1 MEKNKSLLVNKS
13 SNSLVENEKLVSVNT
28 DSSSQVTGKKLV
40 SIVIPCYNE
49 EGNIGKT
56 IDGLVDLSKNH
67 KYSFEIIAVNDGS
80 KDGTWEVIK
89 KYAEERDE
97 VKGINL
103 MGNFGQSC
111 AYMAG
116 FDKSGGDYVIT
127 VSADL
132 ETPLE
137 NIDKVIDYLD
147 EGYDFVNTNRA
158 QRWGAGKSSR
168 AKQSGLA
175 NVIIGKISKV
185 DMMDRGSGMKGFKRD
200 IVKNLKL
207 YGEMHRFIPDYV
219 SVYAPRMIE
228 FDVDFKDREYG
239 ESYYKGHKRTLKV
252 ILDLLT
258 LYFMLYFARKPF
270 KAMPG
275 RLFGFTGVILSG
287 VGGVFGLYLLILKI
301 MGQSIGNRPLLTL
314 SVLLI
319 IVGIQSI
326 MFGMLGELMMRVYF
340 ESSDKK
346 TYMVRE
352 ITD

>member
-1 MEKNKSLLVNKS
+1 MEKNKSLLVDKA
-13 SNSLVENEKLVSVNT
+13 SNSLVAS
-28 DSSSQVTGKKLV
+28 KKLI

-49 EGNIGKT
+49 EKNIDKT
-56 IDGLVDLSKNH
+56 FDGLLEISKDSKN
-67 KYSFEIIAVNDGS
+67 KFEIIAVNDGS
-80 KDGTWEVIK
+80 KDRTWEVIK
-89 KYAEERDE
+89 EYAGKHEE

-116 FDKSGGDYVIT
+116 FDKAEGDYIIT

-137 NIDKVIDYLD
+137 NINKVIDYLD
-147 EGYDFVNTNRA
+147 EGYDFVNTNRS
-158 QRWGAGKSSR
+158 QRWGAGKSGR

-175 NVIIGKISKV
+175 NMLIGKISKIY
-185 DMMDRGSGMKGFKRD
+185 MKDRGSGMKGFRKD
-200 IVKNLKL
+200 IAKNLKL

-239 ESYYKGHKRTLKV
+239 ESYYKGHKRTIKV
-252 ILDLLT
+252 LLDLVT

-275 RLFGFTGVILSG
+275 RLFGFTGVVLSG
-287 VGGVFGLYLLILKI
+287 VGGIFGLYLLILKI

-326 MFGMLGELMMRVYF
+326 MFGMVGELVMRSYF
-340 ESSDKK
+340 ESSGRK
-346 TYMVRE
+346 TYMIRDM
-352 ITD
+352 TD

>member
-1 MEKNKSLLVNKS
+1 MEKDKS
-13 SNSLVENEKLVSVNT
+13 VSVNK
-28 DSSSQVTGKKLV
+28 DSNPPIVGKKLI

-56 IDGLVDLSKNH
+56 IEGILALAKGH
-67 KYSFEIIAVNDGS
+67 KYDFEIISVNDGS
-80 KDGTWEVIK
+80 KDGTWEVIE
-89 KYAEERDE
+89 KYAKEYDE

-116 FDKSGGDYVIT
+116 FDMANGDYVIT

-137 NIDKVIDYLD
+137 NINKVIDYLD

-158 QRWGAGKSSR
+158 QRWGAGKSGR

-175 NVIIGKISKV
+175 NIIIGRISKV
-185 DMMDRGSGMKGFKRD
+185 DMKDRGSGMKGFKKD
-200 IVKNLKL
+200 IAKNLKL

-219 SVYAPRMIE
+219 STYAPRMIE

-275 RLFGFTGVILSG
+275 RLFGFTGLVLSG
-287 VGGVFGLYLLILKI
+287 IGGVFGIYLLIIKI
-301 MGQSIGNRPLLTL
+301 SGQSIGNRPLLTL

-326 MFGMLGELMMRVYF
+326 MFGMLGELMMRTYF

-352 ITD
+352 VLK

>member
-1 MEKNKSLLVNKS
+1 MEKDQLI
-13 SNSLVENEKLVSVNT
+13 
-28 DSSSQVTGKKLV
+28 
-40 SIVIPCYNE
+40 SIIIPCYNE

-56 IDGLVDLSKNH
+56 IEGILDLAKDH
-67 KYSFEIIAVNDGS
+67 KYGFEIIAVNDGS
-80 KDGTWEVIK
+80 KDKTWEVIK
-89 KYAEERDE
+89 KYAQTTKEI
-97 VKGINL
+97 KGINL

-116 FDKSGGDYVIT
+116 FDKAQGEYIIT
-127 VSADL
+127 VAGDL

-137 NIDKVIDYLD
+137 NIDKVIKYLD
-147 EGYDFVNTNRA
+147 DGYDFVNTNRA
-158 QRWGAGKSSR
+158 QRWGAGKSGR

-175 NVIIGKISKV
+175 NMIIGKISKV
-185 DMMDRGSGMKGFKRD
+185 DMKDRGSGMKGFKKD
-200 IVKNLKL
+200 IAKNLKL

-219 SVYAPRMIE
+219 STYAPRMIE

-275 RLFGFTGVILSG
+275 RLFGFTGLILSG
-287 VGGVFGLYLLILKI
+287 IGGVFAFYLFILKI
-301 MGQSIGNRPLLTL
+301 LGQSIGNRPLLTL

-326 MFGMLGELMMRVYF
+326 MFGMLGELMMRTYF

-346 TYMVRE
+346 TYMIRE
-352 ITD
+352 IAD